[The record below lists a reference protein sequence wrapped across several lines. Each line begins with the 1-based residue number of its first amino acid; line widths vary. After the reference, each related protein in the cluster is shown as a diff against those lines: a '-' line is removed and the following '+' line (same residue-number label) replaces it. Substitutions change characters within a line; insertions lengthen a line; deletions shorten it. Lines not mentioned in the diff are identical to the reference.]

1 LTTDKNRST
10 MPGMTH
16 HLLGVAEI
24 AAMLGLSR
32 QRVNQLIQQD
42 DFPAPEAELSAG
54 RIWSREVVEAWVASH
69 PQRATTTGPAMFGL
83 FSDAARAVVI
93 RAQEEARRLRHHYIG
108 TEHLLL
114 AVLSD
119 AAPAVR
125 QQLAS
130 IGIDRA
136 SIEADVEAQFPPGDD
151 VPLGHIP
158 FTPRSKAILEEAP
171 SFAAGAPVEPRHI
184 AQSIVR
190 TSDGV
195 AAVLIRGRTLL
206 DQEQLEVAVDR
217 VLDAPDGEVR
227 LAAQPSDPAAGL
239 HCSFCGQ
246 AAADVAKLIAGP
258 DVYICD
264 TCVELCNRILVDDV
278 AAEPPSGPSRAA
290 LADRIEALAAE
301 LEQLRRDLGTD
312 G

>member
-1 LTTDKNRST
+1 MVD
-10 MPGMTH
+10 MTE

-24 AAMLGLSR
+24 ATMLGLSR
-32 QRVNQLIQQD
+32 QRVNQLIQRD

-54 RIWSREVVEAWVASH
+54 RIWSRDAVEAWVAAH
-69 PQRATTTGPAMFGL
+69 PQRATTAGPAMFGR

-93 RAQEEARRLRHHYIG
+93 RSQEEARRLRHHYIG

-125 QQLAS
+125 QALAS
-130 IGIDRA
+130 IGIDRTG
-136 SIEADVEAQFPPGDD
+136 IESDVEAQFPPGDD
-151 VPLGHIP
+151 VPVGHIP

-171 SFAAGAPVEPRHI
+171 DLAAGGPVEPRHI
-184 AQSIVR
+184 AQAIVR
-190 TSDGV
+190 MADGV
-195 AAVLIRGRTLL
+195 AAVLLRGRTLL
-206 DQEQLEVAVDR
+206 DQAPLEAEVDR
-217 VLDAPDGEVR
+217 VLAAPEGEVR
-227 LAAQPSDPAAGL
+227 LTAQPSDHTKDL

-246 AAADVAKLIAGP
+246 PAAAVAKLIAGP

-264 TCVELCNRILVDDV
+264 TCVDLCNRILADDGSV
-278 AAEPPSGPSRAA
+278 ARPSAPDRAQ
-290 LADRIEALAAE
+290 LADRVEALAAE
-301 LEQLRRDLGTD
+301 LEQLRRDLDTD